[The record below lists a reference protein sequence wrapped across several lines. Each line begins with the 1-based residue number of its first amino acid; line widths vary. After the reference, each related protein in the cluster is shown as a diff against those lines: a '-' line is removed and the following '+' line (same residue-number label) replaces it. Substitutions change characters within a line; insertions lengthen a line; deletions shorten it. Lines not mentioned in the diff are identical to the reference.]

1 VDVAVKLPGS
11 APGKLLSSKFKVQ
24 TSKAVEGEIGE
35 NLGVEEAIPAAT
47 YIPRD
52 DDLIDDSDSS
62 TDFEG
67 EVNKVMDGKHSQSIN
82 RVWMS
87 QHEQP
92 CVKTQGVF
100 IPELDKK
107 CACCYP
113 WKAKLRGRHGFH

>member
-1 VDVAVKLPGS
+1 MEKEGSEKGRKSATDTLPIY
-11 APGKLLSSKFKVQ
+11 L
-24 TSKAVEGEIGE
+24 ED
-35 NLGVEEAIPAAT
+35 NEAIPAAT
-47 YIPRD
+47 YQPSPERG
-52 DDLIDDSDSS
+52 DSDSS